1 MRSVSDV
8 LPPRL
13 PAVCMVSGNLNST
26 WFDLN
31 TPTGQHGKWFEK
43 YSLHSI
49 FTFYLNRDTSVTEL
63 FPVVVFKK
71 NIPCWL
77 IYRQWIETVSDCGRK
92 IRNDVDTDTYYCR
105 PEFVSWWWINIT
117 VFYTRFLS
125 PTDQKYA
132 ESSMY
137 WQFFYYRPPG
147 KFLQRARSL
156 KCDAENLTYS
166 YIYYIYIVTVS
177 IIIWIFFM

>member
-13 PAVCMVSGNLNST
+13 PAVCMVSGNLNTT

-71 NIPCWL
+71 ISRVESFTDNESKPSRIVVEPGGGGGGGGGGYSLYEGYYICSS
-77 IYRQWIETVSDCGRK
+77 VS
-92 IRNDVDTDTYYCR
+92 T
-105 PEFVSWWWINIT
+105 PLFQVS
-117 VFYTRFLS
+117 
-125 PTDQKYA
+125 
-132 ESSMY
+132 
-137 WQFFYYRPPG
+137 G
-147 KFLQRARSL
+147 KFVEFRPLYFS
-156 KCDAENLTYS
+156 KNEENVVFWPLYFS
-166 YIYYIYIVTVS
+166 KNEENVVFRPL
-177 IIIWIFFM
+177 FFIKIGQNV

>member
-13 PAVCMVSGNLNST
+13 PAVCMVSGNLNTT

-71 NIPCWL
+71 ISRVESFTDNESKPSRIVVERSETML
-77 IYRQWIETVSDCGRK
+77 ILA
-92 IRNDVDTDTYYCR
+92 DTYHILLQTR
-105 PEFVSWWWINIT
+105 IRIMMINQHNSVLHAFSVPNWSEICGVVDVLT
-117 VFYTRFLS
+117 VLLLS
-125 PTDQKYA
+125 PT
-132 ESSMY
+132 
-137 WQFFYYRPPG
+137 R
-147 KFLQRARSL
+147 
-156 KCDAENLTYS
+156 
-166 YIYYIYIVTVS
+166 
-177 IIIWIFFM
+177 